1 MTDPFEGISRKYEIL
16 EKLSEGGMGTIYKVR
31 HRLLDEVRVIK
42 ILRPELVGDEDF
54 QNRFLVEARTAIQ
67 LRHKNLAMLYD
78 CTIDGEGHAFMALEY
93 IEGRTFANLKR
104 VSPALGIELAFQA
117 LEAIRYLHRKGI
129 VHRDISPDNLMVT
142 LDDMGSPLVKLI
154 DLGIA
159 KNLRHDSG
167 LTQTGVLVG
176 KFRYSAPELFTSGS
190 KNADESCDIYSFGVV
205 FYELLTNM
213 HPIPGNQP
221 ASIIAAH
228 LHRPPL
234 SFDVS
239 DPEGRIDSG
248 LRAVVLRALE
258 KDPRKRFA
266 DAANFQTALKAAA
279 GAYPPFSRKELQD
292 ILDLSPVGGRKNEQ
306 SSHTTQG
313 IDTQRLDRGKQK
325 TEQTTATRRQQIHPE
340 AEARI
345 ESLVDEAKIHIEAGR
360 VEEAGR
366 ALRMLLRVKP
376 GHERARKLL
385 EGIETPG
392 PESRGVGGQDG
403 IPVPKI
409 NLQPG
414 DLALPPFQLPLRWRS
429 GELPRIANQGFSLPE
444 APFEFRIETTFRVN
458 RTRDLL
464 ALAMAELFCCNNVA
478 SLDTVEIWLDMNIR
492 RQGSGVLQTTF
503 TCRPLD
509 PGISSPSR
517 KTKNQMTQE
526 MNNVLIRSLRPIKH
540 AVYPAS
546 QLEMRFP
553 RREVGFRT
561 LSAPSFLHICGWLLP
576 RTGGRFQEAEL
587 FLRSSGRSL
596 SGQIRKKD
604 YPAGHLAI
612 LHKDE
617 ILILAINLEILQ
629 QKWPY

>member
-31 HRLLDEVRVIK
+31 HRLLDEIRVIK
-42 ILRPELVGDEDF
+42 ILRPELVGDKDF
-54 QNRFLVEARTAIQ
+54 QNRFLIEARTAIQ

-93 IEGRTFANLKR
+93 IEGRTFANLR
-104 VSPALGIELAFQA
+104 RISPALAVELALQA
-117 LEAIRYLHRKGI
+117 LEAIRHLHRKGI

-258 KDPRKRFA
+258 KDPRNRFA
-266 DAANFQTALKAAA
+266 DAASFQKALKAAA
-279 GAYPPFSRKELQD
+279 GAYPPYSRQELRN
-292 ILDLSPVGGRKNEQ
+292 ILSSSPGGEQESEQ
-306 SSHTTQG
+306 SSLTTQG
-313 IDTQRLDRGKQK
+313 IGTKHLDRQKQK
-325 TEQTTATRRQQIHPE
+325 DKRTTATRRQQIHPE
-340 AEARI
+340 AEAKI
-345 ESLVDEAKIHIEAGR
+345 ESWVDKAEQHIEAGR
-360 VEEAGR
+360 IEEAGR

-385 EGIETPG
+385 DGIETPG
-392 PESRGVGGQDG
+392 SAEEEWSGEANSFPT
-403 IPVPKI
+403 PKI

-414 DLALPPFQLPLRWRS
+414 DLALPPFQLPLRWRP

-444 APFEFRIETTFRVN
+444 APFEFKIETTFRVN

-478 SLDTVEIWLDMNIR
+478 SLDTVEMWLDMNIR
-492 RQGSGVLQTTF
+492 RQSSGVLQTTF

-509 PGISSPSR
+509 PEISSPSR
-517 KTKNQMTQE
+517 QTKNQMTQE
-526 MNNVLIRSLRPIKH
+526 MNNVLIRSLRPIKQ

-546 QLEMRFP
+546 QLEMRLP
-553 RREVGFRT
+553 RREVGFR
-561 LSAPSFLHICGWLLP
+561 PSTDR
-576 RTGGRFQEAEL
+576 RTFPG
-587 FLRSSGRSL
+587 S
-596 SGQIRKKD
+596 
-604 YPAGHLAI
+604 
-612 LHKDE
+612 
-617 ILILAINLEILQ
+617 
-629 QKWPY
+629 